1 MVGLEVDGVEL
12 VVGSFYGVVVG
23 EVVECVQYL
32 NVDKLCVIKVNVGG
46 DCLLDIV
53 CGVLNCCQ
61 GLCVVVVIIGV
72 VLLGDFKI
80 KVVKLCG
87 ELFEGML
94 CFFFELGIFDDYSG
108 IIELFVD
115 VLIGIDICEY
125 LKFDDNIIE
134 ISVMLNCV
142 DCLGI
147 IGVVC
152 DVVVLN
158 QLLLVQ
164 LEIVLVGV
172 IIDDM
177 LLIIVEVLEVCL
189 CYFGCVVKGINV
201 KVLILLWMKEKLCCC
216 GICFI
221 DVVVD
226 VINYVLFELGQL
238 MYVFDKDCIE
248 GGIVVWMVKEGEML
262 VLFDGIE
269 VKLNVDILVIVDYNK
284 VLVMGGIFGGE
295 YFGVNDEI

>member
-1 MVGLEVDGVEL
+1 
-12 VVGSFYGVVVG
+12 
-23 EVVECVQYL
+23 
-32 NVDKLCVIKVNVGG
+32 
-46 DCLLDIV
+46 
-53 CGVLNCCQ
+53 
-61 GLCVVVVIIGV
+61 
-72 VLLGDFKI
+72 
-80 KVVKLCG
+80 
-87 ELFEGML
+87 
-94 CFFFELGIFDDYSG
+94 
-108 IIELFVD
+108 
-115 VLIGIDICEY
+115 
-125 LKFDDNIIE
+125 
-134 ISVMLNCV
+134 
-142 DCLGI
+142 
-147 IGVVC
+147 
-152 DVVVLN
+152 
-158 QLLLVQ
+158 
-164 LEIVLVGV
+164 
-172 IIDDM
+172 M
-177 LLIIVEVLEVCL
+177 LLIIVEALEVCL